1 VTVSVIDADPKKA
14 LDRSRQALDK
24 AFEHAGNTA
33 STSDG
38 TPSYLQS
45 LTRLAAVI
53 ASQPPVPPVPS
64 VAPAPSRPDA
74 GRAKLEVERARLS
87 AELSRG
93 ASTSRASS
101 DNPFDDGSAPRRN
114 TGALR
119 RRIDE
124 IDRLLAAAPASSEP
138 KPRAVVGAEVASL
151 VRALPSAAPKAEP
164 PPPAVADR
172 DVMVTR
178 LAPDRTWLLALGI
191 FAAFG
196 AALLPV
202 GRPRAAANRR
212 STPSS
217 RSRAVSSAPPP
228 ASLPRPPAS
237 DRPPRSAPSPA
248 FLPRPPASDRPPRS
262 APPAVAR
269 VPSDRPA
276 ALSVRPSSD
285 RPAPSR
291 DESPVMA
298 YPVVWRG
305 ASPASLAPHVALR
318 DKVRAAAASECFV
331 VAVSGPVT
339 ALQTKPALAAALAA
353 AVAENPESRVL
364 LVEADLQRPRSCEAL
379 GVELV
384 PAADLVLQ
392 LEARVAGNSERHIYV
407 LKCSPSLHVLPARSG
422 SPTLILST
430 HFESLLSALRPFYDV
445 IVLNAPSLEDTV
457 ACRAVSD
464 VVDGVVVVGRPTGTA
479 KMAQHPFSA
488 KPWHVDVRPAPL

>member
-1 VTVSVIDADPKKA
+1 
-14 LDRSRQALDK
+14 
-24 AFEHAGNTA
+24 
-33 STSDG
+33 
-38 TPSYLQS
+38 
-45 LTRLAAVI
+45 
-53 ASQPPVPPVPS
+53 
-64 VAPAPSRPDA
+64 
-74 GRAKLEVERARLS
+74 
-87 AELSRG
+87 
-93 ASTSRASS
+93 
-101 DNPFDDGSAPRRN
+101 
-114 TGALR
+114 
-119 RRIDE
+119 
-124 IDRLLAAAPASSEP
+124 
-138 KPRAVVGAEVASL
+138 
-151 VRALPSAAPKAEP
+151 
-164 PPPAVADR
+164 
-172 DVMVTR
+172 
-178 LAPDRTWLLALGI
+178 
-191 FAAFG
+191 
-196 AALLPV
+196 
-202 GRPRAAANRR
+202 
-212 STPSS
+212 
-217 RSRAVSSAPPP
+217 
-228 ASLPRPPAS
+228 
-237 DRPPRSAPSPA
+237 
-248 FLPRPPASDRPPRS
+248 
-262 APPAVAR
+262 
-269 VPSDRPA
+269 
-276 ALSVRPSSD
+276 
-285 RPAPSR
+285 
-291 DESPVMA
+291 MA
-298 YPVVWRG
+298 YPVLWRG

-364 LVEADLQRPRSCEAL
+364 LVEADLQRPRACDAL